1 MYWVLMSDTLSQI
14 TVSSKT
20 EINTV
25 ALKAMK
31 PGTSSCDS
39 KTSSALCYNECG
51 QKLRKC
57 IVGGLWGSST
67 NSMKNFKWFPIL
79 QTRILM
85 LTEAKCVA
93 SHNLALSIWTEIP
106 GAEVQPLTLT
116 ASNNHLVVLQWEALR
131 KFRRLALQTSISLS
145 VNQPSSCTC
154 SLSPSPCLLLLLCV
168 CACSLMYTW
177 VKPWLWTCYVSYQ

>member
-1 MYWVLMSDTLSQI
+1 MWPEAKEVHRGR
-14 TVSSKT
+14 
-20 EINTV
+20 
-25 ALKAMK
+25 A
-31 PGTSSCDS
+31 
-39 KTSSALCYNECG
+39 
-51 QKLRKC
+51 
-57 IVGGLWGSST
+57 VGLLYQLHEEFQ
-67 NSMKNFKWFPIL
+67 MVPIL

-145 VNQPSSCTC
+145 VS
-154 SLSPSPCLLLLLCV
+154 
-168 CACSLMYTW
+168 
-177 VKPWLWTCYVSYQ
+177 

>member
-1 MYWVLMSDTLSQI
+1 MWPEAKEVHRGR
-14 TVSSKT
+14 
-20 EINTV
+20 
-25 ALKAMK
+25 A
-31 PGTSSCDS
+31 
-39 KTSSALCYNECG
+39 
-51 QKLRKC
+51 
-57 IVGGLWGSST
+57 VGLLYQLHEEFQ
-67 NSMKNFKWFPIL
+67 MVPIL

-168 CACSLMYTW
+168 CACSLMYTR
-177 VKPWLWTCYVSYQ
+177 VKPWLWTCYVSYQWVYSQSPTHTLFAMRYITLNDLKQFYL